1 VHQRTVTLRDA
12 QIDKAL
18 DNHPSTVY
26 HSDSKTRGVALHHGE
41 ECNAVSCRAIL
52 GFWEKRRQGIST
64 QVSE

>member
-1 VHQRTVTLRDA
+1 VTLRDA

-26 HSDSKTRGVALHHGE
+26 HSDSKTRGMALGGALRHGE